1 MISRK
6 SGFAGTA
13 MFIALLLLV
22 PQIVLLALFT
32 GR

>member
-1 MISRK
+1 MSRK

-13 MFIALLLLV
+13 LFIALALLV
-22 PQIVLLALFT
+22 PQIALLALLT